1 MLISIWP
8 KLVGSPLRVRT
19 SRSTSVERV
28 RNDEREAARTKLK
41 RKGRCSQAKE
51 SVVISVK
58 SKFAT

>member
-1 MLISIWP
+1 MRTWP
-8 KLVGSPLRVRT
+8 KLAGSPIRVKNF
-19 SRSTSVERV
+19 RSATHVERE
-28 RNDEREAARTKLK
+28 RNDEREGARTKIN